1 MNVKKY
7 DVRVRESR
15 IPYLVAVG
23 KTRITDEDMHQ
34 SPKRIAD
41 VIGTVYH
48 ADRLPE
54 EHLFLLTFDGKLH
67 LIGLFE
73 ISHGTQQESVANPS
87 QIIQRVLLC
96 GASVFAVVHNHPSG
110 DPSPSDAD
118 IKITER
124 IAMVAKVC
132 GVDMCDHII
141 IAGARKNAYFSFR
154 ENTGILQ

>member
-23 KTRITDEDMHQ
+23 KTKISDEDMHQ

-41 VIGTVYH
+41 VIRTVYH

-54 EHLFLLTFDGKLH
+54 EHMFLLTFDVKLH

-73 ISHGTQQESVANPS
+73 ISHGTHQESVANPS

-96 GASVFAVVHNHPSG
+96 G
-110 DPSPSDAD
+110 
-118 IKITER
+118 
-124 IAMVAKVC
+124 
-132 GVDMCDHII
+132 VDMCDHII
-141 IAGARKNAYFSFR
+141 IAGARKNVYFSFR

>member
-34 SPKRIAD
+34 SSKRIAD

-54 EHLFLLTFDGKLH
+54 EHMFLLSFIT
-67 LIGLFE
+67 IRVE
-73 ISHGTQQESVANPS
+73 TQAHQM
-87 QIIQRVLLC
+87 QIL
-96 GASVFAVVHNHPSG
+96 
-110 DPSPSDAD
+110 
-118 IKITER
+118 K
-124 IAMVAKVC
+124 
-132 GVDMCDHII
+132 
-141 IAGARKNAYFSFR
+141 
-154 ENTGILQ
+154 

>member
-7 DVRVRESR
+7 DVRVWESR

-23 KTRITDEDMHQ
+23 KTRISDEDMHQ

-41 VIGTVYH
+41 VIRAVYH

-54 EHLFLLTFDGKLH
+54 EHMFLLTFDVKLH

-73 ISHGTQQESVANPS
+73 ISHGTQQESVASPS

-96 GASVFAVVHNHPSG
+96 GASVFAIVHNHPSG

-124 IAMVAKVC
+124 IAMAAKMC
-132 GVDMCDHII
+132 GVEMCDHIV

>member
-23 KTRITDEDMHQ
+23 KTRISDEDMHQ

-41 VIGTVYH
+41 VTRTVYH

-54 EHLFLLTFDGKLH
+54 EHMFLLTFDGKLH

-118 IKITER
+118 IKI
-124 IAMVAKVC
+124 
-132 GVDMCDHII
+132 
-141 IAGARKNAYFSFR
+141 
-154 ENTGILQ
+154 